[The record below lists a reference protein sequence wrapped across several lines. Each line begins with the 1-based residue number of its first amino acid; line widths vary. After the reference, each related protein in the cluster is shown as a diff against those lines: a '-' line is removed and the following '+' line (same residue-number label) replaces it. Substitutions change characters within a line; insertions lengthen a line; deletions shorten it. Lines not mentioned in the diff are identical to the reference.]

1 MTVSYARG
9 LPQLVIPLPSRR
21 ERCLFSMRPITNN
34 VGDLI
39 QQIRQEDHGI
49 DRVVLTTTGITDP
62 AGLCWLLSGKEGGR
76 EGGRRGKGILPGS
89 QGDLMERAI
98 PVGVICYRISSGF
111 SWNDSEAGILTQAGF
126 GFGLKDRWR
135 EDARGSTSEFLC

>member
-1 MTVSYARG
+1 MSYARG

-76 EGGRRGKGILPGS
+76 EGGRAEGKGDPA
-89 QGDLMERAI
+89 R
-98 PVGVICYRISSGF
+98 V
-111 SWNDSEAGILTQAGF
+111 
-126 GFGLKDRWR
+126 
-135 EDARGSTSEFLC
+135 ARGFDGKGNSSRGHLLQDLIRIQLE